1 MNYDKI
7 IKLLWLLLAAVIIL
21 IVTVAVIDRITHSN
35 KAVYSAQATASQPA
49 AQNDVKVGNR
59 IGFTAPDFT
68 LNTIDNKQISLRDYR
83 GKPVILNFWA
93 TWCGPCRY
101 EVPSF
106 KAFYDKYPEEAVVI
120 IAVNTQDNPE
130 SALSYAKADGLK
142 FVIPVDPRG
151 VVANQYNVRGM
162 PTTFFINGTGVI
174 TSIKI
179 GPFLNVE
186 EMEERAASFK

>member
-7 IKLLWLLLAAVIIL
+7 IKLLWILLSVVIIL
-21 IVTVAVIDRITHSN
+21 IFAVAIIDR
-35 KAVYSAQATASQPA
+35 AVHANAIAGSKTIVTKPA
-49 AQNDVKVGNR
+49 AQDDAKIGNR

-68 LNTIDNKQISLRDYR
+68 LNTIDNKQISLSDYHGR
-83 GKPVILNFWA
+83 PVILNFWA

-101 EVPSF
+101 EVPAF
-106 KAFYDKYPEEAVVI
+106 KAFYDKYPEEEVVI
-120 IAVNTQDNPE
+120 IAVNTQDNPD

-151 VVANQYNVRGM
+151 NVANLYNVRGM
-162 PTTFFINGTGVI
+162 PTTFFINETGII